1 MRKIKIILVLGI
13 WTAILPYL
21 GFPDSWKTV
30 LFSLTGLGFIF
41 LSYLLYKD
49 NKTKKDFKTFDSFK
63 ENVEEL
69 IEKI

>member
-30 LFSLTGLGFIF
+30 LFSLTGFGFIF